1 MTPEASP
8 RRAIVTDDW
17 PAPIAEETV
26 HATVSVPGSKSET
39 NRALVLAA
47 VSHAPSTITGGL
59 DARDTQL
66 MRAALRRLGVK
77 IEDSRQTWHVTPPS
91 EFTAGG
97 GIDCGLAGNVMR
109 FVPALAAL
117 ADGET
122 GFGGDEQALVRPMLP
137 LLTALEDIG
146 AGVRDDGA
154 AGHLPFTITGREDL
168 PGGPVILDSSTS
180 SQYISGLL
188 MAAPRFARG
197 LDLRHVG
204 DPVPSMPHIA
214 MTITMLRE
222 RGVDIDDSEP
232 DRWVVQ
238 PGPVQAIDQIIEPD
252 LSNAAVFL
260 AAAAIT
266 GGVVTVPRWP
276 LESNQPG
283 SVIAEILATVGAQV
297 EHGPEGLTVRGTGH
311 LAPLDIDLS
320 AASELT
326 PVVAAIAAVAPGAS
340 TIRGVAHIR
349 GHETDRLKALAVE
362 LNNLG
367 SHVSERDDG
376 LTIHPRLLHGGLWR
390 TYADHRMAHAGALLG
405 LLVDEIS
412 LDDISCTS
420 KTMPEFEDLW
430 LDMLTQ
436 SDAHLA
442 DEMRGAGARA
452 NTGER
457 AVDEST

>member
-1 MTPEASP
+1 MTDE
-8 RRAIVTDDW
+8 W

-47 VSHAPSTITGGL
+47 VSVGPSTITGGL

-66 MRAALRRLGVK
+66 MRAALRQLGVE
-77 IEDSRQTWHVTPPS
+77 IEDGEATWKVTPPAQ
-91 EFTAGG
+91 FVAHQD
-97 GIDCGLAGNVMR
+97 IDCGLAGTVMR
-109 FVPALAAL
+109 FVPPLTAMA
-117 ADGET
+117 GGT
-122 GFGGDEQALVRPMLP
+122 TRFVGDEQARSRPMLP

-146 AGVRDDGA
+146 AGVRDDETP
-154 AGHLPFTITGREDL
+154 GHLPFTITGRGDL
-168 PGGPVILDSSTS
+168 PGGPVIIDSSTS

-197 LDLRHVG
+197 LDLRHNG

-214 MTITMLRE
+214 MTVAMLRE
-222 RGVDIDDSEP
+222 RGVRIDDSEP
-232 DRWVVQ
+232 GRWVVQ
-238 PGPVQAIDQIIEPD
+238 PGPVQALDQIIEPD

-276 LESNQPG
+276 VQSHQPG
-283 SVIAEILATVGAQV
+283 VVITEILTAIGALV

-311 LAPLDIDLS
+311 LAALDIDLS

-326 PVVAAIAAVAPGAS
+326 PVVAAIAAVAPSTS

-349 GHETDRLKALAVE
+349 GHETDRLKALADE

-367 SHVSERDDG
+367 SHVSEHDDG
-376 LTIHPRLLHGGLWR
+376 LSIHPRLLHGGLWR
-390 TYADHRMAHAGALLG
+390 TYSDHRMAHAGALLG
-405 LLVDEIS
+405 LLVEEIT

-436 SDAHLA
+436 SDAHLTE
-442 DEMRGAGARA
+442 EMRGAGSRTPA
-452 NTGER
+452 GER
-457 AVDEST
+457 TVDESQ